1 MVTWGGLPDSITMS
15 FQHLAVLAVACSTA
29 AALSPSAFSTGA
41 ARPAAPPPRTRPP
54 LAVSRVTA
62 AWVAGSV
69 LSGASGALIVLPN
82 MEPWYG
88 SLRKPRW
95 GPPNSVFGPVWTML
109 YAMIGL
115 SCARALFWC
124 TPTGSSVLPLARP
137 GQLLPL
143 DDHRVLALLWASDG
157 APARAVPA
165 LAHVCHDAEFSP
177 LAAQPANVIQILGA
191 HRPWRSGA

>member
-115 SCARALFWC
+115 SCARAL
-124 TPTGSSVLPLARP
+124 GSSPLSAPRAFVAF
-137 GQLLPL
+137 GVQAVCNLGWAPL
-143 DDHRVLALLWASDG
+143 FFG
-157 APARAVPA
+157 AQDRKSV
-165 LAHVCHDAEFSP
+165 V
-177 LAAQPANVIQILGA
+177 
-191 HRPWRSGA
+191 